1 MRPTGLPL
9 VWGATDDEARRPYP
23 ADDAVAGSPVLMT
36 RAINVDA
43 PVEVTWRWL
52 CQLSEAPYSCDW
64 LDNLGRRSPRTLTP
78 GAERV
83 ELGQAMATVLRVTS
97 VDAPHQWTG
106 VTTPR
111 GQRLAGGFAMTYAA
125 EPDGPGSRIVVRI
138 AAASSSRLT
147 RLRAEALAWGDLAMI
162 RKQLRTLKRLAETPA

>member
-9 VWGATDDEARRPYP
+9 VWGATDEESRRSYP
-23 ADDAVAGSPVLMT
+23 ADGAVAGAPVLMT
-36 RAINVDA
+36 RAIGVAA
-43 PVEVTWRWL
+43 PLEVTWRWL
-52 CQLSEAPYSCDW
+52 CQLSEAPYSYDW

-78 GAERV
+78 GADQV

-125 EPDGPGSRIVVRI
+125 EPDGQGSRIVVRI

-147 RLRAEALAWGDLAMI
+147 RVRAEALAWGDLVMI
-162 RKQLRTLKRLAETPA
+162 RKQLRTLKRLAESPA

>member
-1 MRPTGLPL
+1 MPRNGLPL

-23 ADDAVAGSPVLMT
+23 ADRAVDGPVVLMT
-36 RAINVDA
+36 RAIDVAA
-43 PVEVTWRWL
+43 PVEITWRWL
-52 CQLSEAPYSCDW
+52 CQLSEAPYSYDW

-83 ELGQAMATVLRVTS
+83 EPGQAMATVLRVTS
-97 VDAPHQWTG
+97 VDPPHQWTG

-125 EPDGPGSRIVVRI
+125 EPDGADSRIVVRI
-138 AAASSSRLT
+138 AAASSSRPT
-147 RLRAEALAWGDLAMI
+147 RVRAEALAWGDLVMI
-162 RKQLRTLKRLAETPA
+162 RKQLRTLKLLAESQA

>member
-1 MRPTGLPL
+1 MRSVGLPL
-9 VWGATDDEARRPYP
+9 IWGATPDEARRRYP
-23 ADDAVAGSPVLMT
+23 ADDAVAGTPVLMT
-36 RAINVDA
+36 RAIDVAA

-52 CQLSEAPYSCDW
+52 CQLSEAPYSYDW
-64 LDNLGRRSPRTLTP
+64 LDNVGRRSPRALTP
-78 GAERV
+78 GAETI

-125 EPDGPGSRIVVRI
+125 EPAGAHSRIVVRI

-147 RLRAEALAWGDLAMI
+147 RWRAEALAWGDLVMI
-162 RKQLRTLKRLAETPA
+162 RKQLRTLKQLAESHA